1 MFKFTVSLTDRSYD
15 RKPSN
20 PGAIRF
26 IRYQDCDIDW
36 LAAMLSN
43 GYGFVGDFGFERFPV
58 KDHKNYEN
66 FKGSN
71 LISLDFDDCPLDSL
85 DGLLEHCT
93 VKPFLAYETF
103 SHQMEGKGNRYRLV
117 FAFRN
122 MIETPGAFKD
132 AHKWLTGRVLDYS
145 GLGGDHSAASAVQVM
160 YGTNPGKR
168 MAKVGNVIDDVAFSS
183 DDTFCRCKGDHVM
196 EIAQF
201 KSEVK
206 NRVAMEKPDLDE
218 KFNSKLVPKGVK
230 FVSDNWLLEN
240 GYANDISGILWVGTH
255 SGYRDGQRR
264 RLKLFR
270 ILKGVVAF
278 NPAASMLDILRYAW
292 WLNHRIMLDRLR
304 LDDVIEQAVNAYDEV
319 RICKCFDVP
328 DGWRRKRGYR
338 VVPGRPWLRNLTEEE
353 KNDSQDDDNE
363 YAMDIMYENFV
374 YDGLDID
381 DPDTVVLCTEQEA
394 DAVIDGFFFF
404 HIDGRKKR
412 DMRKYYSYEKQKNHL
427 DYNTFK
433 SLIEGYD
440 GKRSRRKVAEWLR
453 NQGFAVDND
462 KLREWMKVD

>member
-1 MFKFTVSLTDRSYD
+1 MFRFTVSFTDRAYD

-20 PGAIRF
+20 PGAMRF
-26 IRYQDCDIDW
+26 IRYEGCDIDW

-43 GYGFVGDFGFERFPV
+43 GYGFVGDFGFDRFPV
-58 KDHKNYEN
+58 KDHKNYAN

-85 DGLLEHCT
+85 EELLEHCT
-93 VKPFLAYETF
+93 VQPFLAYETF
-103 SHQMEGKGNRYRLV
+103 SHRMDGKGNRYRLV

-122 MIETPGAFKD
+122 MIATPGAFKE
-132 AHKWLTGRVLDYS
+132 AHRWLVGRVLEYD

-168 MAKVGNVIDDVAFSS
+168 MVKVGNVIDDVVFSS
-183 DDTFCRCKGDHVM
+183 EDTFCQCKGDHIL

-201 KSEVK
+201 KAEVVQ
-206 NRVAMEKPDLDE
+206 RVPTERPALSE
-218 KFNSKLVPKGVK
+218 KFNRNLVPGGVK

-278 NPAASMLDILRYAW
+278 NPDASMLDILRYAW
-292 WLNHRIMLDRLR
+292 WLNHRIMVDRLR

-338 VVPGRPWLRNLTEEE
+338 VVPGMSGMRKLTEDE
-353 KNDSQDDDNE
+353 KNIRLDDETEAVLDMLFDGVE
-363 YAMDIMYENFV
+363 

-381 DPDTVVLCTEQEA
+381 DPDTVVLCTEQES
-394 DAVIDGFFFF
+394 DTVIDGFFFF

-427 DYNTFK
+427 DYDTFK

-440 GKRSRRKVAEWLR
+440 GKMSRRKVSGWLR
-453 NQGFAVDND
+453 EQGYTINEV
-462 KLREWMKVD
+462 KVGEWMKLV